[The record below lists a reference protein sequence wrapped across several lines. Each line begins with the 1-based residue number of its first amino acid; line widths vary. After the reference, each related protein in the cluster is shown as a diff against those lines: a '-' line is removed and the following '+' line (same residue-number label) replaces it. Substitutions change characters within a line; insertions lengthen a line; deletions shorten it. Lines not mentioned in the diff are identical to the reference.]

1 MELQP
6 QILVN
11 AIHDGLDSV
20 SEHDATEFVDA
31 VSTGLASIEAKH
43 EIKES
48 SDAVLPQLMPH
59 VSKKDFETI
68 SVIGK
73 GSYGT
78 VTLVRK
84 KDTRRLYAMK
94 ALKKRDIIRKAV
106 VDQALTE
113 RRILE
118 RIRHP
123 FIVQMQYAF

>member
-20 SEHDATEFVDA
+20 SEHDAAEFVDA
-31 VSTGLASIEAKH
+31 ASTGLASIEAKH

-84 KDTRRLYAMK
+84 KDSRRLYAMK

-106 VDQALTE
+106 VD
-113 RRILE
+113 
-118 RIRHP
+118 
-123 FIVQMQYAF
+123 

>member
-1 MELQP
+1 M
-6 QILVN
+6 
-11 AIHDGLDSV
+11 
-20 SEHDATEFVDA
+20 T
-31 VSTGLASIEAKH
+31 
-43 EIKES
+43 
-48 SDAVLPQLMPH
+48 
-59 VSKKDFETI
+59 KKDFETI

-84 KDTRRLYAMK
+84 KDTKRLYAMK

-118 RIRHP
+118 RVKHP

>member
-11 AIHDGLDSV
+11 AIHDGLNGSV

-31 VSTGLASIEAKH
+31 VSTGLASIEAKN
-43 EIKES
+43 EIKDS
-48 SDAVLPQLMPH
+48 NDAVLPQLTPH

-84 KDTRRLYAMK
+84 KDSRQLYAMK

-123 FIVQMQYAF
+123 FIVQM

>member
-1 MELQP
+1 M
-6 QILVN
+6 
-11 AIHDGLDSV
+11 
-20 SEHDATEFVDA
+20 T
-31 VSTGLASIEAKH
+31 
-43 EIKES
+43 
-48 SDAVLPQLMPH
+48 
-59 VSKKDFETI
+59 KKDFETI

-84 KDTRRLYAMK
+84 KDTKRLYAMK

-118 RIRHP
+118 RVKHP
-123 FIVQMQYAF
+123 FIVQM